1 MLFLYINPYGQ
12 SLSLSATQL
21 HILLPFPLCRSLPA
35 LCCSEPCLVF
45 SVSVTHCLMT
55 HFQQGQRSLIH
66 QNSTSAHWQVFAM
79 EQEQLPWLGIQLCP
93 LGLEYPNTPIPNA
106 PR

>member
-1 MLFLYINPYGQ
+1 
-12 SLSLSATQL
+12 
-21 HILLPFPLCRSLPA
+21 
-35 LCCSEPCLVF
+35 
-45 SVSVTHCLMT
+45 MT
-55 HFQQGQRSLIH
+55 HFQQGQWSLIH

-79 EQEQLPWLGIQLCP
+79 EQEQLRWLGIQLCP